1 MTQVGNISAVE
12 ILIAIVSVA
21 NICLLVT
28 SAFYRRRKTTWEIDL
43 RERVGW
49 VAAFFGLSS
58 QLFYL
63 LMMGSLTLGL
73 LSFDG
78 DSFFRQIHVR
88 FPDVGFLL
96 SAATFFAAW
105 FGRGMRRY
113 ASLWVAVTTGFLW
126 MLAGFAYL
134 FSPM

>member
-1 MTQVGNISAVE
+1 MTQGGNIFAVE
-12 ILIAIVSVA
+12 ILIAILSVA

-28 SAFYRRRKTTWEIDL
+28 STFYRGRKIAYEIDL
-43 RERVGW
+43 REKLGW
-49 VAAFFGLSS
+49 VGVFFALSS

-63 LMMGSLTLGL
+63 LMMGSLTFSL
-73 LSFDG
+73 LSFDR

-88 FPDVGFLL
+88 FPTVGFLL
-96 SAATFFAAW
+96 SALSFFAAL

-126 MLAGFAYL
+126 MLAGLAFL
-134 FSPM
+134 FSPP